1 MYKTIV
7 KMYKTSQAHRQNVQ
21 DFINI
26 VTRFG
31 VFYMYL
37 FLREDKVSVG
47 TLAFRNSHQHFAS
60 RGINNYLFRQLVV
73 YA

>member
-1 MYKTIV
+1 MQAHRQNVQNYRQNVSLT
-7 KMYKTSQAHRQNVQ
+7 YKTSQAHRQNVQ

-47 TLAFRNSHQHFAS
+47 TSAFRNSHQHFVS
-60 RGINNYLFRQLVV
+60 R
-73 YA
+73 